1 LDKSEEEV
9 IDGEDVASIT
19 KIEDIYDID
28 ALALK
33 IAQIDE

>member
-1 LDKSEEEV
+1 
-9 IDGEDVASIT
+9 VASIT